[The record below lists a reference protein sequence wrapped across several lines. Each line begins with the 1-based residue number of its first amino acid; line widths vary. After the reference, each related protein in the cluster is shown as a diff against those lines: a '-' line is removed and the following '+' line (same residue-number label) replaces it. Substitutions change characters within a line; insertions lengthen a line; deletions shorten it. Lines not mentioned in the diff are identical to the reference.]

1 MKETDDEHKAVSAER
16 RTDGRTDGR
25 TAFSSRRLKLK
36 RKRKGKGKERKG
48 KGKERKGKKRKDNS
62 LATFAPSSSRHAP
75 SIISM
80 I

>member
-1 MKETDDEHKAVSAER
+1 VQNVG
-16 RTDGRTDGR
+16 RTDGRTDGL
-25 TAFSSRRLKLK
+25 LKPK
-36 RKRKGKGKERKG
+36 TQIKEEKERKRKGKERKG
-48 KGKERKGKKRKDNS
+48 TGKERKGKKRKDNS